1 MSIYSEIAIVAVAAV
16 ATAFAVGEDPAMRS
30 VETFGRV
37 AWTDGGFLVQ
47 EVEVTTYDGGGEV
60 VKQEKFWEVC
70 RRLSDAESIR
80 LKNNE
85 MTNGFLVKD
94 LTVPGAR
101 LRKE

>member
-1 MSIYSEIAIVAVAAV
+1 MSIYSELSIVAVAAV
-16 ATAFAVGEDPAMRS
+16 LTVMASGEEKQMRT

-47 EVEVTTYDGGGEV
+47 DVEVTTYDGGGEV

-80 LKNNE
+80 LKNSE
-85 MTNGFLVKD
+85 MTNGYLVKD
-94 LTVPGAR
+94 LSVPGAR